1 MVRVSAV
8 STETPQSPRAARAII
23 TVSSNK
29 GGVGKTTVATNLA
42 IYLRALYEDL
52 PMLVI
57 ALDDQSTVER
67 MFRLQPR
74 AQDEGNLK
82 HGWAER
88 CFDRVIQL
96 GQYGIHFVP
105 PPPDTGP
112 LKTRA
117 EDPQTLRRILAQTDF
132 DGVVILD
139 TKSDLE
145 ALTQNALHASDLI
158 ILPVADWGSLE
169 EAGKLFQLLERAHFS
184 RVRRRILLTLVDRR
198 TRVDGDGR
206 YLHDRLI
213 DAIDARDWP
222 RFESYL
228 SRSPRVEALL
238 SASEAPGSILHH
250 ARGTQVHQQ
259 LRGLAEEVAKELD
272 LEPAL
277 SASGRPPRPVRN
289 PRPPGSGALKR
300 AFLRAFRQA

>member
-1 MVRVSAV
+1 
-8 STETPQSPRAARAII
+8 
-23 TVSSNK
+23 
-29 GGVGKTTVATNLA
+29 VGKTTVATNLA

-52 PMLVI
+52 PVLVV
-57 ALDDQSTVER
+57 ALDDQSAIER
-67 MFRLQPR
+67 MFRLQPT
-74 AQDEGNLK
+74 AQGEGNLK

-88 CFDRVIQL
+88 SLDRVIQL

-117 EDPQTLRRILAQTDF
+117 EDPRTLQRVLQQTSF

-145 ALTQNALHASDLI
+145 ALTRNALHAADLI
-158 ILPVADWGSLE
+158 ILPVSDWGSLE
-169 EAGKLFQLLERAHFS
+169 EAAKVLRLLERANLL
-184 RVRRRILLTLVDRR
+184 RVKRRILLTLVDRR
-198 TRVDGDGR
+198 TRVDAEGSH
-206 YLHDRLI
+206 LHDRLTA
-213 DAIDARDWP
+213 AIDARGWP

-250 ARGTQVHQQ
+250 ARGTQAHQQ
-259 LRGLAEEVAKELD
+259 LRGLAEEVAKDLD
-272 LEPAL
+272 LGPAL
-277 SASGRPPRPVRN
+277 LAPGRRARSLQGPPA
-289 PRPPGSGALKR
+289 PGSLGLKR
-300 AFLRAFRQA
+300 AFLRVFGQP

>member
-1 MVRVSAV
+1 
-8 STETPQSPRAARAII
+8 
-23 TVSSNK
+23 
-29 GGVGKTTVATNLA
+29 VGKTTVATNLA

-52 PMLVI
+52 PMLVV

-67 MFRLQPR
+67 MFRFQSSTPS
-74 AQDEGNLK
+74 AGNLK

-88 CFDRVIQL
+88 SLDRVIQL

-112 LKTRA
+112 LKSRA

-145 ALTQNALHASDLI
+145 ALTQNALHAADLI

-169 EAGKLFQLLERAHFS
+169 EAAKVLQLLERGHLM
-184 RVRRRILLTLVDRR
+184 RVKWRILLTLIDRR
-198 TRVDGDGR
+198 TRVDAEGSN
-206 YLHDRLI
+206 LHDRLI
-213 DAIDARDWP
+213 EAIDARDWP
-222 RFESYL
+222 RFENYL

-238 SASEAPGSILHH
+238 SASEAPGSILHG
-250 ARGTQVHQQ
+250 ARGTQVHRQ
-259 LRGLAEEVAKELD
+259 LRGLAEEVAKDLD
-272 LEPAL
+272 LGPVLPAP
-277 SASGRPPRPVRN
+277 GWPRRSPQS
-289 PRPPGSGALKR
+289 PRGPGSVGLKR
-300 AFLRAFRQA
+300 AFLRVFGQP

>member
-8 STETPQSPRAARAII
+8 TPETPQSPHSARKVIA
-23 TVSSNK
+23 VASNK

-52 PMLVI
+52 PVLVV
-57 ALDDQSTVER
+57 ALDDQSAIER
-67 MFRLQPR
+67 MLRLQST
-74 AQDEGNLK
+74 AQGEGNLK

-88 CFDRVIQL
+88 SLDRVIQL

-112 LKTRA
+112 LKSRA
-117 EDPQTLRRILAQTDF
+117 GDSRTLRRILDQTDF
-132 DGVVILD
+132 EGVVIVD

-145 ALTQNALHASDLI
+145 ALTQNAIHAADLV

-169 EAGKLFQLLERAHFS
+169 EAAKLFQLLERARLL
-184 RVRRRILLTLVDRR
+184 RVKRRILLTLVDRR
-198 TRVDGDGR
+198 TRVDAEGGNL
-206 YLHDRLI
+206 YDRLSV
-213 DAIDARDWP
+213 AIEARDWP
-222 RFESYL
+222 RFENYL

-250 ARGTQVHQQ
+250 ARGTQVHRQ
-259 LRGLAEEVAKELD
+259 LRGLAEEVAKDLD
-272 LEPAL
+272 LGPVL
-277 SASGRPPRPVRN
+277 QSPGRRLRPLQN
-289 PRPPGSGALKR
+289 PGAAGSVGLKR
-300 AFLRAFRQA
+300 AFLRVFGQS

>member
-8 STETPQSPRAARAII
+8 TPETPQSHHPARKVIA
-23 TVSSNK
+23 VSSNK
-29 GGVGKTTVATNLA
+29 GGVGKTTVATHLA

-52 PMLVI
+52 PMLVV
-57 ALDDQSTVER
+57 ALDDQSAIER
-67 MFRLQPR
+67 MLRLQPSVPG
-74 AQDEGNLK
+74 EGNLK

-88 CFDRVIQL
+88 SFDRVIQL

-117 EDPQTLRRILAQTDF
+117 RDSQTLRRILKQTDF

-145 ALTQNALHASDLI
+145 ALTRNALHAAELI
-158 ILPVADWGSLE
+158 ILPVADRGSLE
-169 EAGKLFQLLERAHFS
+169 EAAKLLQLLERAHLP
-184 RVRRRILLTLVDRR
+184 RVKRRILLTLVDRR
-198 TRVDGDGR
+198 TRVDGGGS
-206 YLHDRLI
+206 YLHDHLI
-213 DAIDARDWP
+213 AAIDARGWP
-222 RFESYL
+222 RFENYL

-259 LRGLAEEVAKELD
+259 LRGLAEEVAKDLD
-272 LEPAL
+272 LGPVLA
-277 SASGRPPRPVRN
+277 APGRPLRPLRSPRG
-289 PRPPGSGALKR
+289 PGSVGLKR
-300 AFLRAFRQA
+300 AFLRVFGQS

>member
-1 MVRVSAV
+1 MGRVSAV
-8 STETPQSPRAARAII
+8 TREAPQSRRSARAVIA
-23 TVSSNK
+23 VASNK

-52 PMLVI
+52 PMLVV
-57 ALDDQSTVER
+57 ALDDQSAVER
-67 MFRLQPR
+67 MFRVR
-74 AQDEGNLK
+74 RDARGEGNLK

-88 CFDRVIQL
+88 SLDRVIQL
-96 GQYGIHFVP
+96 GQYGIHFVT

-117 EDPQTLRRILAQTDF
+117 QDPLTLQRILEKTDF
-132 DGVVILD
+132 DGLVILD

-145 ALTQNALHASDLI
+145 ELTVNALHAADLI

-169 EAGKLFQLLERAHFS
+169 EAVKLFQLLERFRLV
-184 RVRRRILLTLVDRR
+184 RVKRRILLTLVDRR
-198 TRVDGDGR
+198 TRVDAEGGN
-206 YLHDRLI
+206 LHDRLAA
-213 DAIDARDWP
+213 AIDAEGWP

-259 LRGLAEEVAKELD
+259 FLGLAEEVAKDLD
-272 LEPAL
+272 LGPGLPAP
-277 SASGRPPRPVRN
+277 ARARPQDSP
-289 PRPPGSGALKR
+289 PPGGIGLKR
-300 AFLRAFRQA
+300 AFLRVFGQP